1 MDKDSN
7 DVQVSTVTA
16 NDRIITLAPFVLT
29 CPPHATT
36 HCVDRA
42 DCLVVSDWESVVATK
57 TRIRVTMT
65 TMIYRSVGST
75 KSLARFLKQTMSGS
89 RRIIIMIDPMSSKTY
104 G

>member
-36 HCVDRA
+36 QLIA
-42 DCLVVSDWESVVATK
+42 LIEQIAWWF
-57 TRIRVTMT
+57 
-65 TMIYRSVGST
+65 ST
-75 KSLARFLKQTMSGS
+75 GNHHHPIAFKSNSSSNKKQG
-89 RRIIIMIDPMSSKTY
+89 Y
-104 G
+104 E